1 VVPREVFHALLDP
14 RIRVPE
20 GSPDVVLARVIAT
33 GTRDGTAAEAVVDLR
48 VDPDERLGFTAMQR
62 ATGWHAAIVMWL
74 MASGQVDPGVRPVE
88 EALEPRR
95 MVEEVRGRG
104 FVVVE
109 RLST

>member
-1 VVPREVFHALLDP
+1 
-14 RIRVPE
+14 
-20 GSPDVVLARVIAT
+20 
-33 GTRDGTAAEAVVDLR
+33 
-48 VDPDERLGFTAMQR
+48 
-62 ATGWHAAIVMWL
+62 MWL